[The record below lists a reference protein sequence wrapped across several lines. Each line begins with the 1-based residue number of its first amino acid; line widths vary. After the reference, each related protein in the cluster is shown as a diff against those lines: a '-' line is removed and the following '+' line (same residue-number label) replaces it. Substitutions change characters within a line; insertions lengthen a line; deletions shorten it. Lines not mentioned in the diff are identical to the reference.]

1 MDGVPKGDCFTV
13 KSMYEMMDGGD
24 ATKIRYWAWVDWH
37 KSGGMLKGP
46 IGSSTTKAALQ
57 SFDLQMEYVRSKI
70 PRATSC
76 HTADTDGTPT
86 EEDPPSLSSST
97 PDLPEL
103 PAGTSTKP
111 TQTTSTSSPASGL
124 KQPSTKKPSSGFGP
138 LSLLEVLLLGLVVFF
153 LMTTLYYRWTAASLA
168 SAVAELQGHLP
179 PRLPAS

>member
-1 MDGVPKGDCFTV
+1 
-13 KSMYEMMDGGD
+13 MYEMMDGGD

-86 EEDPPSLSSST
+86 EEDPPST
-97 PDLPEL
+97 PDLPGL
-103 PAGTSTKP
+103 PAATST
-111 TQTTSTSSPASGL
+111 TTTTTTTSSSSGSAF